1 MSSDPQKIYS
11 GTLAAKCEP
20 VDIVMVDMFS
30 DTQNGDVSEDTGPSQ
45 KCETIINKHYTPIYD
60 SLASVSDE
68 HASIPNHLKDL
79 FESSKTLLSEA
90 EAEALSSLL
99 VKHTDA
105 FSKYKGDVGRCNL
118 IGHRINTA
126 KNRPPPPPDKASTTK
141 TATLKTWSR

>member
-1 MSSDPQKIYS
+1 MEPTESRLSERGILVAKSLVHTKTGELPLRLANMSSELQKIYS
-11 GTLAAKCEP
+11 GTLAAKCKP

-30 DTQNGDVSEDTGPSQ
+30 DTQNGDVSEDIGPSQ
-45 KCETIINKHYTPIYD
+45 KCETIKNKHCTPIYG

-99 VKHTDA
+99 VK
-105 FSKYKGDVGRCNL
+105 
-118 IGHRINTA
+118 
-126 KNRPPPPPDKASTTK
+126 
-141 TATLKTWSR
+141 